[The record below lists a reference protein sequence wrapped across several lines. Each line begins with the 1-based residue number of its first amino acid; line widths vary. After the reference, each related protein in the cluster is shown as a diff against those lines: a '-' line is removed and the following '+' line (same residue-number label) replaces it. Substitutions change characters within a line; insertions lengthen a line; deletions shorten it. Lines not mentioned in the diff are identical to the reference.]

1 MMRRQH
7 VLAIA
12 VALVYRVLWPE
23 AGDVSAGI
31 APLVIP
37 LLMAIAGGAGAT
49 SSAIS
54 SSKANK
60 SQQQMS
66 REQIAAEKEM
76 QAREIALKESELN
89 PFRQQLA
96 QAGSIQSLDRLERGA
111 YKPVTLQGGGPY
123 AQYKPQMSGG
133 YSYEKS
139 PELIASAGALKKDV
153 MSGNRAPS
161 AIQAPGSNQS
171 ADVTA
176 LLDLLAMLYP
186 DDTYPAARRPARVT
200 RPPADTAGR
209 TLPGRVGG
217 MA

>member
-23 AGDVSAGI
+23 AGDVSAAI
-31 APLVIP
+31 AWIP
-37 LLMAIAGGAGAT
+37 LLTALGLGASAT
-49 SSAIS
+49 SNAVS
-54 SSKANK
+54 SSKQNE
-60 SQQQMS
+60 SQRQMS
-66 REQIAAEKEM
+66 REEIAAQKEM

-96 QAGSIQSLDRLERGA
+96 QAGSIASLDRLERGA
-111 YKPVTLQGGGPY
+111 YKPVTLQGAAPY

-139 PELIASAGALKKDV
+139 PELVASAGALKKDV

-161 AIQAPGSNQS
+161 AIQPPGSSQP
-171 ADVTA
+171 ADLTA

-186 DDTYPAARRPARVT
+186 DDAYPATRRPAGVT